1 MSTRELI
8 DNIKTGDA
16 QASNNTFNSIMHDKL
31 IDALDNHKQEVASKM
46 YGASDDAPAVEEPA
60 AETEVEV
67 TGEVEADADV

>member
-1 MSTRELI
+1 MTTRELI

-16 QASNNTFNSIMHDKL
+16 QTSNNTFNSIMHDKL

-60 AETEVEV
+60 AETEVE
-67 TGEVEADADV
+67 TGEVVTDADV

>member
-16 QASNNTFNSIMHDKL
+16 QSSNNTFNSIMHDKL

-60 AETEVEV
+60 AETEVE
-67 TGEVEADADV
+67 TGEVVTDADV

>member
-1 MSTRELI
+1 MSTRDLI

-16 QASNNTFNSIMHDKL
+16 QTSNNTFNSIMHDKL

-60 AETEVEV
+60 AETEVE
-67 TGEVEADADV
+67 TGEVVTDVDV

>member
-1 MSTRELI
+1 MSTRDLI
-8 DNIKTGDA
+8 DNIKSGDA

-46 YGASDDAPAVEEPA
+46 YGASDDTPAAEEPA
-60 AETEVEV
+60 METE

>member
-1 MSTRELI
+1 MSTKDLI

-16 QASNNTFNSIMHDKL
+16 QSSNNTFNSIMHDKL

-60 AETEVEV
+60 AETEVE
-67 TGEVEADADV
+67 TGEVVTDADV

>member
-1 MSTRELI
+1 MSTRDLI
-8 DNIKTGDA
+8 DNIKSGDA

-46 YGASDDAPAVEEPA
+46 YGASDDTPAVEEPA
-60 AETEVEV
+60 VETE

>member
-16 QASNNTFNSIMHDKL
+16 QSSNNTFNSIMHDKL

-46 YGASDDAPAVEEPA
+46 YGASDDAPAAEEPA
-60 AETEVEV
+60 VETE
-67 TGEVEADADV
+67 TREVEANADV

>member
-1 MSTRELI
+1 MSTRDLI
-8 DNIKTGDA
+8 DNIKSGDA

-60 AETEVEV
+60 METE